1 MKGREERGRGW
12 RSRLYV
18 STRFQNRQDGWMRTT
33 RNDDDGLMTKIL
45 LSLEQ
50 DEGASPCFTCLVQF
64 RSFLFFFGLVEKKKI
79 ETSGSGGGGI
89 TRRKALRYPGEMQN
103 SKSNG
108 VIQKQ
113 KIIINVSIH
122 IHTSQ
127 SEAKRN

>member
-64 RSFLFFFGLVEKKKI
+64 RSFLFFLVWLRKKKLKRV
-79 ETSGSGGGGI
+79 GVVGGESREG
-89 TRRKALRYPGEMQN
+89 RP
-103 SKSNG
+103 
-108 VIQKQ
+108 
-113 KIIINVSIH
+113 
-122 IHTSQ
+122 
-127 SEAKRN
+127 